1 MYRGLYILHACS
13 RRKGLDRRV
22 ARLLRPVPPARRRRG
37 AARHDA
43 GVRGARS
50 IARAAAAVWLWLRLV
65 GRSSVGRAGIVSWV
79 CHSRPSPRSR
89 RGPASSFEAID
100 RHGCVVLGNDTARI
114 TRERAPRSS
123 SRRRPTIARGV
134 RSQAIESIESTL
146 ALHDEMQEIDAE
158 VRSCNVM

>member
-1 MYRGLYILHACS
+1 MRALDGKVSIAEWRGFFDQYRQLDGGAARRGTMQACAARDRS
-13 RRKGLDRRV
+13 R
-22 ARLLRPVPPARRRRG
+22 ARRRRCG
-37 AARHDA
+37 C
-43 GVRGARS
+43 GS
-50 IARAAAAVWLWLRLV
+50 VW
-65 GRSSVGRAGIVSWV
+65 SVGRRSVEWV

-89 RGPASSFEAID
+89 RGPASSFVAID
-100 RHGCVVLGNDTARI
+100 RHGCVVPGNDTARI

-158 VRSCNVM
+158 VGSCDIM